1 MRKSECL
8 PQLAMKSTWLKL
20 LLWSQ
25 INLLMNCLVI
35 SPIPRKSVICVFGL
49 FASINLS
56 GHACLMEGVC
66 LHNFPI
72 ILIQLQLLESV
83 ITSQG

>member
-1 MRKSECL
+1 MSAPAGHEI
-8 PQLAMKSTWLKL
+8 L
-20 LLWSQ
+20 LLGSK

-56 GHACLMEGVC
+56 GHAWLMEGVC
-66 LHNFPI
+66 LHNFLI
-72 ILIQLQLLESV
+72 TLIQLQLLESF